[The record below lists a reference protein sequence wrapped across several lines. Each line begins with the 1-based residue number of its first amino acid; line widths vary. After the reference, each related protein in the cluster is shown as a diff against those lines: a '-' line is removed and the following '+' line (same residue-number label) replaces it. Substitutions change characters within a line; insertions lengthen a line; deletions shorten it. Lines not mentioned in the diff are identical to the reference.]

1 MSKGKEILGGNQ
13 KVKRSKFEN
22 LLNAFK
28 RYRNR
33 DNAKRGT
40 LGSHEHYKY
49 YNHGHAERKVKSLSQ
64 PICHDLLTR
73 LSLARI
79 S

>member
-40 LGSHEHYKY
+40 LGSHKH
-49 YNHGHAERKVKSLSQ
+49 YNHGHAERKVKLPSQRAGRNLS
-64 PICHDLLTR
+64 
-73 LSLARI
+73 
-79 S
+79 